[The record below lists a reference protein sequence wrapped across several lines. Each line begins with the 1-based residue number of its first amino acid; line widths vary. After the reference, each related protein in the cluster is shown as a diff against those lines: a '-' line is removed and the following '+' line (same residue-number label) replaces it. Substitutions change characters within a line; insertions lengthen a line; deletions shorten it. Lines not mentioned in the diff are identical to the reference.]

1 MSSEIGV
8 HLDQQRREAARVLTL
23 LAQGRNPHTFE
34 VLDSQDVCND
44 ASVVRALFAAA
55 EALRI
60 LSRKKKGLEKK
71 HSDRPGRPLQPG
83 AERQGKVWDEEEDR
97 ELNRAF
103 DERLGLSS
111 IAVRHG
117 RTSGA
122 ILARLVRLDRISDQ
136 DEGRRLLQWRTSAAK
151 AALTAECLRH
161 G

>member
-1 MSSEIGV
+1 MDV

-23 LAQGRNPHTFE
+23 LAQGRNPQTLE

-44 ASVVRALFAAA
+44 ASIVRALFAAA

-60 LSRKKKGLEKK
+60 LSHKKKRSEKK
-71 HSDRPGRPLQPG
+71 HSDRQGRPLEPG

-103 DERLGLSS
+103 DERLGLEA

-151 AALTAECLRH
+151 ADFLGEGMRH
-161 G
+161 V